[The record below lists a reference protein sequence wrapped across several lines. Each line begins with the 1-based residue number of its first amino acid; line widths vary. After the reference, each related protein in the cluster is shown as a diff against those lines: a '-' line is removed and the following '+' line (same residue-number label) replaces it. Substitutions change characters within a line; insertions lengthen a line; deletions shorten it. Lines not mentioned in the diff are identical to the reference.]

1 VLDQLAEFFG
11 ESPAVVA
18 VRDTLR
24 RLLDRARAGQRLP
37 PVLLQGDTGTGK
49 GLAARLLHRVGP
61 RRDAPFVDVNCA
73 ALPLPLLEAELFGFA
88 RGAFTDARHPKPG
101 LFHAAHRGVLFL
113 DEIALLPAPVQAKL
127 LTAIEDRAV
136 RRLGSTRAEPADVW
150 VLSASNANL
159 RSAVAERRFRDDL
172 YHRLAVVTIELPP
185 LRERGRDIL
194 LLAQRFLTRTCA
206 EYSLPAKRLDADAE
220 TRLLAHSWPGNVRE
234 LSNVIERAALLADGL
249 SITDEALRPLG
260 PRFIRAIRAGS
271 SGAWIHPRPG
281 SDPRIRTAGQ
291 RPAVTMSC
299 AANCSTLS
307 SAPTGTSPSPP
318 PISASPAIPSTP
330 ASKNSVCDERHRARS
345 ATITPEGPTPRFYP
359 MCRRLHPPRTPHRGP
374 TLRCS
379 GNGEASPF
387 STHRPETSGIRALGR
402 NDTVRRPF

>member
-49 GLAARLLHRVGP
+49 GLVARLLHRVGP

-159 RSAVAERRFRDDL
+159 RSAVAERRFCDDL

-260 PRFIRAIRAGS
+260 SEIHKSDTSRLEWSLDPSASWERSADPDSRPATGRDDVLRRQLLDALQRTDWNISLAAAHLGVARNTVYARLEKFGLRRAPPRTVGDDHARRSDAAVLSHVSTLAS
-271 SGAWIHPRPG
+271 SENASPG
-281 SDPRIRTAGQ
+281 SD
-291 RPAVTMSC
+291 
-299 AANCSTLS
+299 AALQWERRSL
-307 SAPTGTSPSPP
+307 ALFD
-318 PISASPAIPSTP
+318 SPAR
-330 ASKNSVCDERHRARS
+330 NVGD
-345 ATITPEGPTPRFYP
+345 
-359 MCRRLHPPRTPHRGP
+359 
-374 TLRCS
+374 S
-379 GNGEASPF
+379 G
-387 STHRPETSGIRALGR
+387 SGAQ
-402 NDTVRRPF
+402 